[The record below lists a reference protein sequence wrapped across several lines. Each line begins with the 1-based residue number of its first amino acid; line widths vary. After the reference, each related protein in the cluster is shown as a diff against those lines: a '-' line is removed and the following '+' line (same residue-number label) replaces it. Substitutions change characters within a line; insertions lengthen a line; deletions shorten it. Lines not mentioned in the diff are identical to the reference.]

1 MTVDRVRKVGA
12 DRILDL
18 VLSLRTFSRLDEAE
32 MKKADIHEGIE
43 STLMIL
49 QNRLKNK
56 PDRPNINVIKHSGD
70 LPKFECDPGQLNQV
84 FMNLLSPAIDALE
97 TEIYHSNSTTEN
109 LLDTAKNLEIRIRT
123 EVTDNCVAIRISDSG
138 PGISETV
145 FHY

>member
-1 MTVDRVRKVGA
+1 MKVGA

-32 MKKADIHEGIE
+32 MKKVDIHEGIE

-49 QNRLKNK
+49 QNRLKNQ

-70 LPKFECDPGQLNQV
+70 LPKLECDPGQLNQV

-97 TEIYHSNSTTEN
+97 TEIDRSNSTTEN
-109 LLDTAKNLEIRIRT
+109 LLYTAKNLEFRFAPKSQT
-123 EVTDNCVAIRISDSG
+123 TALQFGFPTVATASAK
-138 PGISETV
+138 PV